1 MLYLLYL
8 LPLVPLAQC
17 SLVSVSRS
25 QPITTLPLPSD
36 PRAHNNGDGVLS
48 VT

>member
-1 MLYLLYL
+1 MLHL
-8 LPLVPLAQC
+8 LPLLPLALC